1 MVDMEERAAVIQ
13 NLNLQDDGGEMEL
26 DLVELLYE
34 IRKKIW
40 YVILVALIGASIA
53 AGITKFVMT
62 PMYTSSS
69 MMIVLTKETT
79 IASIADLQMG
89 SQLTNDYKVLI
100 LSRPVLEKTIKKTG
114 LDMDYKELKKYLTIT
129 NENDTRILQ
138 LSVEQPNPKLAKK
151 VVDTLADVSSAY
163 IADKM
168 EVQAPKI
175 VEVGEVPIRPTSPSL
190 MKNVVIGFLLGAL
203 LMIAFITVQVMMN
216 DSVVTDEDVEKY
228 LQLTTL
234 ASIPLKSAEDSKA
247 KKSRA
252 NKRKGRCA

>member
-1 MVDMEERAAVIQ
+1 
-13 NLNLQDDGGEMEL
+13 
-26 DLVELLYE
+26 
-34 IRKKIW
+34 
-40 YVILVALIGASIA
+40 
-53 AGITKFVMT
+53 
-62 PMYTSSS
+62 
-69 MMIVLTKETT
+69 
-79 IASIADLQMG
+79 
-89 SQLTNDYKVLI
+89 
-100 LSRPVLEKTIKKTG
+100 
-114 LDMDYKELKKYLTIT
+114 MDYKELKKYLTIT

-151 VVDTLADVSSAY
+151 VVDTLAAVSSAY

>member
-1 MVDMEERAAVIQ
+1 MEERTAVIQ

>member
-1 MVDMEERAAVIQ
+1 MEDRAEVIR
-13 NLNLQDDGGEMEL
+13 NLNMQDDGGEMEL
-26 DLVELLYE
+26 DLVELLYA
-34 IRKKIW
+34 IRRKIW
-40 YVILVALIGASIA
+40 YVLLIALIGASIA

-100 LSRPVLEKTIKKTG
+100 LSRPVLEETIKKTG
-114 LDMDYKELKKYLTIT
+114 LDLDYKELKKYLTIT
-129 NENDTRILQ
+129 NEKDTRILQ
-138 LSVEQPNPKLAKK
+138 LSVEQPNPQLAKK
-151 VVDTLADVSSAY
+151 VVDTLAGVASAY

-175 VEVGEVPIRPTSPSL
+175 VEVGEVPIRATSPS
-190 MKNVVIGFLLGAL
+190 MAKNVVIGFLLGAL
-203 LMIAFITVQVMMN
+203 LMIAIITVQVMLN
-216 DSVVTDEDVEKY
+216 DTVVSDEDVDKY

-234 ASIPLKSAEDSKA
+234 ASIPLKTAEDRKA
-247 KKSRA
+247 KQKINA

>member
-1 MVDMEERAAVIQ
+1 MEERTAVIQ

-34 IRKKIW
+34 IRRKIW
-40 YVILVALIGASIA
+40 YVILFALIGASIA
-53 AGITKFVMT
+53 AGITKFIMT

-190 MKNVVIGFLLGAL
+190 VKNVVIGFLLGAL

-216 DSVVTDEDVEKY
+216 DSVISDEDVEKY

-234 ASIPLKSAEDSKA
+234 ASIPLKTAEDSKA
-247 KKSRA
+247 KKSRM